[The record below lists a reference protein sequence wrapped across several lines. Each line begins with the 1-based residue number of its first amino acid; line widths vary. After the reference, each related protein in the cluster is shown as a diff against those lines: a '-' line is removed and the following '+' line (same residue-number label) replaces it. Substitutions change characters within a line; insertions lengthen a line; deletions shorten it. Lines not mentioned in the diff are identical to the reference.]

1 MPSERWPSEWTFPRE
16 NTLVSRYDTRIL
28 DDSISIRKKKKEVT
42 PLPPDHL
49 LSVAFKSE
57 LAGIMASKR
66 KAGTRPTLK

>member
-1 MPSERWPSEWTFPRE
+1 M

-28 DDSISIRKKKKEVT
+28 DDSISIRKKKKKEIM

-57 LAGIMASKR
+57 LAGIMAS
-66 KAGTRPTLK
+66 